1 MNHDFRIT
9 VGFSTHPK
17 RLLLQSRLG
26 KVAVLA
32 LIDLWEH
39 CATQHWNGVLMNYT
53 PKMIARVTDWDG
65 DPQEFVETLCE
76 VGFLDAVEDGYLV
89 HDWLDHNEYC
99 SKVLDRIESARIAG
113 KASGTARAQRPVER
127 SVAVSLGTPDPTRP
141 VPSREPNRNPTP
153 SKGEKPAELCD
164 AERPLAGEA

>member
-9 VGFSTHPK
+9 VGFPTHPK

-39 CATQHWNGVLMNYT
+39 CATQHWNGVLMKYT

-65 DPQEFVETLCE
+65 DPQEFVDTLCE

-99 SKVLDRIESARIAG
+99 SKVHDRIESARIAG
-113 KASGTARAQRPVER
+113 KASGTARAQRPVAP
-127 SVAVSLGTPDPTRP
+127 SVAIPLEPPTRP
-141 VPSREPNRNPTP
+141 DPKTNRKPR
-153 SKGEKPAELCD
+153 SIKGENNAELCD
-164 AERPLAGEA
+164 AIRPRAGEA